1 MLTATTSHGN
11 KCFPFTVLRNAS
23 WHTQLQAMQHAD
35 VVVQFDVS
43 LKGLPLW
50 WLSRKPLVISHHTG
64 FYPPQG
70 GKPLLQ
76 RLKQFCSDHFPILN
90 TACSAYLAKDLKQ
103 AVVIRSPYDAALFT
117 PRTVQRLAGSFLY
130 VGRLVS
136 VKGVLVL
143 LQAMVQVVQQLP
155 GAQLTIVGTGPEETM
170 LRQFVK
176 QAGLTEAVRFSGPA
190 SPADVAAAMAT
201 HEVLVVPSL
210 QEPFGTVV
218 PEALAMGCR
227 VVTTTAG
234 GLPEAGGTFTRKVPP
249 NDAAALA
256 TAMVQALHD
265 APPPETALHPFL
277 QQLTVDASAALFLTH
292 IQQALAK
299 LTQP

>member
-1 MLTATTSHGN
+1 
-11 KCFPFTVLRNAS
+11 
-23 WHTQLQAMQHAD
+23 
-35 VVVQFDVS
+35 
-43 LKGLPLW
+43 
-50 WLSRKPLVISHHTG
+50 
-64 FYPPQG
+64 
-70 GKPLLQ
+70 
-76 RLKQFCSDHFPILN
+76 
-90 TACSAYLAKDLKQ
+90 
-103 AVVIRSPYDAALFT
+103 
-117 PRTVQRLAGSFLY
+117 
-130 VGRLVS
+130 
-136 VKGVLVL
+136 
-143 LQAMVQVVQQLP
+143 VQQLP

-249 NDAAALA
+249 NDVATLA

-265 APPPETALHPFL
+265 APPSETALHPFL